1 MLAID
6 DGYGQVSAAVYDF
19 DPSAAACDST
29 GKVVKYYKSTTKVV
43 KNEDPSDSSFGWT
56 ETYYING

>member
-6 DGYGQVSAAVYDF
+6 DGYGQVSATVYDF

-43 KNEDPSDSSFGWT
+43 KN
-56 ETYYING
+56 